1 MQIKY
6 LEETCQTYTFQL
18 MKIESFV
25 PRQRVS
31 FMEVSVTDSDQQAKA
46 DTTIDTDSILR
57 GILYH
62 FNHNLITSKN

>member
-62 FNHNLITSKN
+62 FSHNLITSKN

>member
-1 MQIKY
+1 MQINY

-62 FNHNLITSKN
+62 FSHNLITSKN

>member
-1 MQIKY
+1 MQINY

-18 MKIESFV
+18 MKIELFV

-62 FNHNLITSKN
+62 FSHNLITSKN

>member
-1 MQIKY
+1 MQINY

-46 DTTIDTDSILR
+46 DTIIDTDSILR

-62 FNHNLITSKN
+62 FSHNLITSKN

>member
-1 MQIKY
+1 MQINY

-46 DTTIDTDSILR
+46 DTTIDTDSI
-57 GILYH
+57 
-62 FNHNLITSKN
+62 TSKN

>member
-1 MQIKY
+1 MQINY